1 MLRHTS
7 YIPLQHSIANTQPSK
22 ATAFWLSFLH
32 IYFSEEVVSFVH
44 KCDSSQ
50 VSRPPCLFYI
60 SDADSFPHF
69 LVSLLQENQK
79 TPPLKFPIYV
89 KNIHKGKHGS
99 DSGVYDANG
108 RYFCFF
114 KRFPSVTIHMKPL
127 DSPCAAVQV
136 SSSGQLRSDYCT
148 FTGQSWQG
156 TDHLSC

>member
-1 MLRHTS
+1 MHT
-7 YIPLQHSIANTQPSK
+7 T
-22 ATAFWLSFLH
+22 TAFPLWTLN
-32 IYFSEEVVSFVH
+32 
-44 KCDSSQ
+44 Q
-50 VSRPPCLFYI
+50 VKLPPFGYLFYI
-60 SDADSFPHF
+60 YILFWRSRVMHTQVWFDSSVYFWCWLIPAF